1 MIDRYNRYWMQIVYN
16 GPAVVGCIDG
26 WAARGVLKPV
36 IDAAMGDPKLIPED
50 FPFFPPHPLRN
61 GGRVNVNEQHQVL
74 ARQIANH
81 LDLEA
86 LAAWP
91 N

>member
-1 MIDRYNRYWMQIVYN
+1 M
-16 GPAVVGCIDG
+16 
-26 WAARGVLKPV
+26 LKPV
-36 IDAAMGDPKLIPED
+36 IDGVMGDPKIVPED
-50 FPFFPPHPLRN
+50 FPFFPRHPLR
-61 GGRVNVNEQHQVL
+61 GGKKLDVRAMHQTL
-74 ARQIANH
+74 AQQLTDH

>member
-1 MIDRYNRYWMQIVYN
+1 MVD
-16 GPAVVGCIDG
+16 AV
-26 WAARGVLKPV
+26 
-36 IDAAMGDPKLIPED
+36 MGDPKIIPED
-50 FPFFPPHPLRN
+50 FPFFPPHPLRA
-61 GGRVNVNEQHQVL
+61 GGRLDVNAQHQAL
-74 ARQIANH
+74 AQVIAGN

>member
-1 MIDRYNRYWMQIVYN
+1 MQRNQLTNIQSTKNR
-16 GPAVVGCIDG
+16 

-36 IDAAMGDPKLIPED
+36 IDSVMGDPKIVPAD
-50 FPFFPPHPLRN
+50 FPFFPPHPLRGNN
-61 GGRVNVNEQHQVL
+61 GQKLDVRAMHQTL
-74 ARQIANH
+74 AIQLMDH